1 MNTQETTAISLL
13 MENVINTSTSTEQE
27 NLSTSETDWNNSS
40 HSTSNTSSSSEEND
54 DIFFPLMK
62 YLISGRKR
70 HRVEHYL
77 HVVDNWTDLEF
88 KEHLRINRIIAIRL
102 IDELHDSGYIPSHSF
117 GVKPIEAKLC
127 FL

>member
-13 MENVINTSTSTEQE
+13 MENVINTSTSTKQE

-40 HSTSNTSSSSEEND
+40 LSTSNTSSSSEEND

-77 HVVDNWTDLEF
+77 HVVDNW
-88 KEHLRINRIIAIRL
+88 I
-102 IDELHDSGYIPSHSF
+102 
-117 GVKPIEAKLC
+117 
-127 FL
+127 